1 MQEQVDERISVRFEN
16 KMISEIDA
24 LVKEMGY
31 PNRSEFL
38 RTAVRTQIEA
48 QQKQDA
54 ISVELAPLVLEYI
67 DTFVN
72 RGYFRSR
79 EHAIQAAVEGFF
91 TEENMKDMF
100 RNMKR
105 MEVIAGKKVE
115 VGLESSTSRQM
126 VTK

>member
-1 MQEQVDERISVRFEN
+1 MQEQVDERISVRFES
-16 KMISEIDA
+16 KMIEEIDS
-24 LVKEMGY
+24 LVKERGF
-31 PNRSEFL
+31 PNRSDFL
-38 RTAVRTQIEA
+38 RTAVRTQIDS

-79 EHAIQAAVEGFF
+79 EHAIQTAVEGYF

-115 VGLESSTSRQM
+115 VGLEGSASRQM

>member
-1 MQEQVDERISVRFEN
+1 MQEQVDERISVRFES
-16 KMISEIDA
+16 KVIEEIDS
-24 LVKEMGY
+24 LVKEMGFS
-31 PNRSEFL
+31 NRSDFF
-38 RTAVRTQIEA
+38 RTAVRTQIDS
-48 QQKQDA
+48 QQKHDA
-54 ISVELAPLVLEYI
+54 ISVEVAPLVLEYI

-72 RGYFRSR
+72 RGYYRSR
-79 EHAIQAAVEGFF
+79 EHAIQSAIDGFF
-91 TEENMKDMF
+91 TEENMKETF